1 MNLNRLAAMGAAVLM
16 VPGCTSPESRQ
27 GGVVPAAVEL
37 PQPNVVMEA
46 DPPPPFTYW
55 APEGATIRNHPRIGG
70 IWIAQRDGEHDR
82 YYNGDQCLA
91 SRYQQFVGRTLADM
105 PKAPEGSKWRVF
117 CSTCAATSD
126 LGWGRLN
133 VNYDDQTREITS
145 IWCG

>member
-1 MNLNRLAAMGAAVLM
+1 MNLNCLAAMGAAVLM

-55 APEGATIRNHPRIGG
+55 APEGAAIRNHPRIGG

-91 SRYQQFVGRTLADM
+91 SRYQQFVGRTLDEM
-105 PKAPEGSKWRVF
+105 PEAPEGAHWRMS
-117 CSTCAATSD
+117 CSTCEITSD
-126 LGWGRLN
+126 LRQGRLN
-133 VNYDDQTREITS
+133 VTYDEDTRAVVS
-145 IWCG
+145 IACG